1 MSAAAHHPLTNC
13 QPVRRAATVSF
24 VGVAGWLGR
33 SVRRW
38 RENAATRR
46 ALSWM
51 DERDLR
57 DARLSRWEIER
68 ELARPFWRD

>member
-1 MSAAAHHPLTNC
+1 MSVSTHHPLTNC
-13 QPVRRAATVSF
+13 QPAARAPFSF
-24 VGVAGWLGR
+24 AAIAGWLDR
-33 SVRRW
+33 TIHTWQER
-38 RENAATRR
+38 AADRR

-57 DARLSRWEIER
+57 DARLSRWQIER